1 MPYFNKPLILTNVQA
16 ILYQMNHEESQ
27 ERNVREE
34 RYKGSQDDIAIIRK
48 ELNKL
53 TGAVGE
59 LVTAF
64 KGNDL
69 GTEGMVAQVRSVIEE
84 QATLKSRLDDIER
97 IARLNQKYLFA
108 FIGTLGIVLG
118 TIAKTI
124 IDHLFTIKKP

>member
-1 MPYFNKPLILTNVQA
+1 MQA
-16 ILYQMNHEESQ
+16 ILYQMNHEESK
-27 ERNVREE
+27 ERDDREE
-34 RYKGSQDDIAIIRK
+34 RYRGSQDDISIIRK

-53 TGAVGE
+53 TGEVGK

-97 IARLNQKYLFA
+97 VARLNQKYLFA
-108 FIGTLGIVLG
+108 FIGTLGVVLG

-124 IDHLFTIKKP
+124 IDHLFTKKP